1 MGLSGDA
8 AITHNPT
15 GHPGAGHAGAQ
26 CPGLHGR
33 GVPPAQG
40 YDDPVSSAP
49 ALAMGDTAPGFVL
62 PLTDGRTVDLS
73 DLPDAQAIAVVFW
86 CNHCPYVNAWLG
98 RLNDLAEELA
108 DRGLVVICINS
119 NDAVT
124 YPADSF
130 DAMVERVRQT
140 GTVFRYAHDET
151 QDVARAYGAERT
163 PEVFL
168 LDADRRLRYRG
179 AIDDSTEPGG
189 VTEQWL
195 RDAALAVMRGQD
207 VAVTETPAV
216 GCSVKWRH

>member
-1 MGLSGDA
+1 MGLSGSA

-15 GHPGAGHAGAQ
+15 GHPGAGRGVAQ

-33 GVPPAQG
+33 GVPPARG
-40 YDDPVSSAP
+40 YDGPVSRAP
-49 ALAMGDTAPGFVL
+49 AISVGDTVPGFVL

-73 DLPDAQAIAVVFW
+73 DLPGAQAIAVVFW

-108 DRGLVVICINS
+108 DRGLVVICVNS

-189 VTEQWL
+189 VTQQWL
-195 RDAALAVMRGQD
+195 HDAALAVLRGQD

>member
-1 MGLSGDA
+1 MARMSP
-8 AITHNPT
+8 H
-15 GHPGAGHAGAQ
+15 
-26 CPGLHGR
+26 
-33 GVPPAQG
+33 
-40 YDDPVSSAP
+40 P
-49 ALAMGDTAPGFVL
+49 ALAIGDTAPTFTL
-62 PLTDGRTVDLS
+62 PLTDGRMVDLA
-73 DLPDAQAIAVVFW
+73 DLPGAQAIAVVFW

-108 DRGLVVICINS
+108 DRGLVVVCINS

-151 QDVARAYGAERT
+151 QEVARAYGAERT

-168 LDADRRLRYRG
+168 LDSERRLRYRG
-179 AIDDSTEPGG
+179 AIDDSTDPDG
-189 VTEQWL
+189 VTERWL

-207 VAVTETPAV
+207 VATPETPAV